1 VGRPRIRRDSLV
13 SSYTLGSLIIQNI
26 VMPSPPSTKLPVLS
40 VLPSPIWICSTSRKP
55 RCSYTSRE
63 CLVVASNQA
72 GTPSSA
78 AFWRYGSTK
87 ARIMP
92 AFETFQVSLLSL
104 SSKESASQE
113 FATHLDPVS
122 LDVLQSSSNTNTSY
136 FSTTSS

>member
-1 VGRPRIRRDSLV
+1 MLPVSQSNRQLASRPCGRLWRGKQGFFLVTVAWVDRRIRRDSLV

-40 VLPSPIWICSTSRKP
+40 VLPSPIWICSISRKP

-63 CLVVASNQA
+63 CLVVASNQT

-92 AFETFQVSLLSL
+92 AFETIPS
-104 SSKESASQE
+104 
-113 FATHLDPVS
+113 
-122 LDVLQSSSNTNTSY
+122 
-136 FSTTSS
+136 